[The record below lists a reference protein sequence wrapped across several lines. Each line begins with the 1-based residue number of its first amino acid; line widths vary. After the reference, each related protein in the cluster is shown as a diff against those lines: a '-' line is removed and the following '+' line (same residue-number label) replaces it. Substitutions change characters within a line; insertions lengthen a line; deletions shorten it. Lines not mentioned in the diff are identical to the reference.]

1 MSTRSE
7 LLLGL
12 PPFSPW
18 LEEGEG
24 GKKVPFIIKYED
36 TKWMPSPE
44 LTVYFELLQAIAIPP
59 PLSNSNSLPKVQ
71 ETPCRVPEKP
81 RRLKRK
87 DRVCLLS
94 NIHVRQINYY

>member
-1 MSTRSE
+1 MTTRSE

-18 LEEGEG
+18 WG
-24 GKKVPFIIKYED
+24 GGKVPFLIKYED
-36 TKWMPSPE
+36 TKWTPSPE
-44 LTVYFELLQAIAIPP
+44 LTVYFELLQAIPP
-59 PLSNSNSLPKVQ
+59 PLPKVQ
-71 ETPCRVPEKP
+71 EKP

-94 NIHVRQINYY
+94 NIHIRKINY